1 MKFCKFCGKQLAD
14 DEVCSCQEGKTS
26 QTAIKESPIT
36 QIVNLVKGTLD
47 KPESAAKNFYYKG
60 SIAATGILVGVLT
73 LTFILATLF
82 NMIHA
87 SVVYHKYLDGAF
99 VSGEMV
105 VKVIFF
111 PIVYIIVMAI
121 AYFGL
126 TYLARLLFKQKF
138 DYEMT
143 INLCGATIVPLIAA
157 QLVQMLDNVINV
169 GALNAIFGAIVA
181 FLGFVTLFQ
190 GIHCIKDEFDSS
202 KKLIGYVGFM
212 ILGLCLANY
221 LIRLL
226 MNTSAI
232 YVGLAF

>member
-121 AYFGL
+121 AYF
-126 TYLARLLFKQKF
+126 YELFIH
-138 DYEMT
+138 T
-143 INLCGATIVPLIAA
+143 
-157 QLVQMLDNVINV
+157 V
-169 GALNAIFGAIVA
+169 G
-181 FLGFVTLFQ
+181 
-190 GIHCIKDEFDSS
+190 
-202 KKLIGYVGFM
+202 
-212 ILGLCLANY
+212 
-221 LIRLL
+221 LIRSLCAGESRPV
-226 MNTSAI
+226 TVTAI
-232 YVGLAF
+232 GTQSKLGYD